1 MKLIK
6 KSSLI
11 NENETKFFAEMMI
24 LKRLDHP
31 NIMKLLELFQD
42 EENYYMISEYK
53 RLNSKKLKFL
63 SDIIVEENCLKGL
76 KN

>member
-1 MKLIK
+1 MKYVHFISIGLIRAMKLIR

-11 NENETKFFAEMMI
+11 NENENKFFAEMMI

-42 EENYYMISEYK
+42 EENYYLISE
-53 RLNSKKLKFL
+53 
-63 SDIIVEENCLKGL
+63 
-76 KN
+76 